1 MAELRNP
8 RPRARK
14 PTSSTVSLISPI
26 LRSVAPIIAGIN
38 KRKDNRAAL
47 TGSIPK
53 ILEIAIVEP
62 ERETPGSI
70 ANPWKN
76 HLSVSY
82 HHNPYLSKSEYQ

>member
-38 KRKDNRAAL
+38 KRKDTRHLVVYGDPGATL
-47 TGSIPK
+47 TVVAVSAGTVYKTVVVVADGSNWPK
-53 ILEIAIVEP
+53 TLIESAT
-62 ERETPGSI
+62 RCS
-70 ANPWKN
+70 
-76 HLSVSY
+76 H
-82 HHNPYLSKSEYQ
+82 